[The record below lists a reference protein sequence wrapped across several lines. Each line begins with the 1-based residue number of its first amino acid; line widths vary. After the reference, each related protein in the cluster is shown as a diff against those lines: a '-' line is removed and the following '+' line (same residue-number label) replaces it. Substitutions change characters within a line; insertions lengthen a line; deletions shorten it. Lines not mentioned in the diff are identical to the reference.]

1 MIDPADVTMADPLA
15 TIDIEA
21 LSARPVFD
29 DLFDEIISG
38 ALLPPDEDD
47 SAAARPRN
55 RRGRRGYVVVAVA
68 AMVIAVAV
76 GVAVVNSGPSH
87 PPGQKTTPWEAARPL
102 PSAEVSPKG
111 GAAHGWELV
120 GDIVSTGWQLHTS
133 GPKPG
138 AVACPTTSIC
148 YVLANTATKP
158 SGPAQFGAFYASA
171 DFGASWSVLPVP
183 GGLTVA
189 TPISCPSALTCEF
202 GALLDNRA
210 VLVTTA
216 DGGHQWTTTPVADG
230 GQFTALTC
238 FSDGSCDGLMVANAT
253 GPASEGHPGPN
264 TQPVIFVRTTDSG
277 ADWYRNQIQPLQ
289 VQANMYCSDSLSCV
303 VHGLAFSLAKPYFRV
318 EKTSDGG
325 QSWMASELPEGFTPG
340 YEISCPTTSNCIMA
354 GQTGIFGAIPC
365 VTNAAGDLTNLN
377 VCTFGPTDRG
387 VVGTTTD
394 GGASWQLDPNFP
406 TDASIVQ
413 TLTCASARI
422 CWVTGQTFS
431 SGPNAVLWG
440 TYDGGTTWS
449 QVPLTIPPGAP
460 EDIGKDS
467 YDSIGRISCP
477 TAGACLAL
485 GIVDQ
490 GAASTPVYSF
500 RAPS

>member
-1 MIDPADVTMADPLA
+1 MINPADVTMADPLA
-15 TIDIEA
+15 TMDIEA

-102 PSAEVSPKG
+102 QSAEVTHNG

-120 GDIVSTGWQLHTS
+120 GDIISTGWQLHTS
-133 GPKPG
+133 GPRPG

-148 YVLANTATKP
+148 YVLANTATKA
-158 SGPAQFGAFYASA
+158 SGPAEFGAFYASA

-183 GGLTVA
+183 AGLTVA
-189 TPISCPSALTCEF
+189 TPISCPSVLSCDF
-202 GALLDNRA
+202 GALLDKRA
-210 VLVTTA
+210 VLVATT
-216 DGGHQWTTTPVADG
+216 DGGHQWTTTPVAEG
-230 GQFTALTC
+230 GQFTALAC

-253 GPASEGHPGPN
+253 GPASEGHPGPT
-264 TQPVIFVRTTDSG
+264 TQPVMFVRTTDGG
-277 ADWYRNQIQPLQ
+277 ADWYRNQVHPLQ
-289 VQANMYCSDSLSCV
+289 VQANMSCSDSLSCV
-303 VHGLAFSLAKPYFRV
+303 VHGYTYSQAKPYFRV

-325 QSWMASELPEGFTPG
+325 QSWTASELPQGFTPG
-340 YEISCPTTSNCIMA
+340 FDISCPTTSNCIMA

-377 VCTFGPTDRG
+377 VCIFGPTDRG
-387 VVGTTTD
+387 VVATTTD
-394 GGASWQLDPNFP
+394 GGASRQLDPNFP
-406 TDASIVQ
+406 Q
-413 TLTCASARI
+413 TPPSFRPSPVRVPGSAG
-422 CWVTGQTFS
+422 TGQTFS
-431 SGPNAVLWG
+431 WGRTQSDGVLTTVEQLGP
-440 TYDGGTTWS
+440 
-449 QVPLTIPPGAP
+449 
-460 EDIGKDS
+460 
-467 YDSIGRISCP
+467 
-477 TAGACLAL
+477 
-485 GIVDQ
+485 
-490 GAASTPVYSF
+490 
-500 RAPS
+500 